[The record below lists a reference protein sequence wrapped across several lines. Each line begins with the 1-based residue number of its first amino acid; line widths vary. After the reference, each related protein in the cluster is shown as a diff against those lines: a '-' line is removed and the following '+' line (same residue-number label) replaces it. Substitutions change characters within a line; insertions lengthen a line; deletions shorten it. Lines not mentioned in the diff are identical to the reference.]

1 LIKAPLKALRRNRL
15 KTSLIYL
22 SLTVAICAIFVITAV
37 ANGLISM
44 YSQIIQ
50 TDGDIIVTQ
59 KGIADTFFSD
69 VNRALVPRIEQLPG
83 IQRVQAI
90 IVGASPIETIPIA
103 GIYGLSDNRMGSY
116 DLIEGRPPGPGEA
129 MLGSTIASILAHP
142 KEISISNHIFRVS
155 GVFQTGVGFEDGGA
169 VIPVVDAGEIFH
181 RSASF
186 FLITLDPDADPQ
198 TLTKQISALDVD
210 IEAKQTEDFVK
221 HYNQFKI
228 ISTSANVIS
237 AVAFFMG
244 LLGIVNMMYMVVND
258 RRSEFGILRAIG
270 ISKLAIVWMLMLEAL
285 AIATF
290 SFATAL
296 GLSEVILHVLANLQK
311 FQGYVSGR
319 ITLDLMFGVFIAA
332 VTMALLGSLLP
343 ALRASRTDPI
353 LLIQRGA

>member
-1 LIKAPLKALRRNRL
+1 LIKAPLKALRKNRL

-37 ANGLISM
+37 AHGLISM
-44 YSQIIQ
+44 YSQMIQ

-59 KGIADTFFSD
+59 KDIADTFFSD
-69 VNRALVPRIEQLPG
+69 VERSLAPRIEQLPG
-83 IQRVQAI
+83 VHRVQAV

-103 GIYGLSDNRMGSY
+103 GIYGVSDNRMGSY
-116 DLIEGRPPGPGEA
+116 HLIEGNFPGPKEA
-129 MLGSTIASILAHP
+129 MLGSNIARILDHP

-155 GVFQTGVGFEDGGA
+155 GVFQTGIGFEDGGA
-169 VIPVVDAGEIFH
+169 VIPVEDAGEIFH
-181 RSASF
+181 KSASF

-198 TLTKQISALDVD
+198 TLTKQISALDGD
-210 IEAKQTEDFVK
+210 IEAKQTDDFVE

-237 AVAFFMG
+237 TVAFFMG
-244 LLGIVNMMYMVVND
+244 LLGIINMMYMVVND

-270 ISKLAIVWMLMLEAL
+270 ISKRAIIWMLMLEAL
-285 AIATF
+285 AITTF
-290 SFATAL
+290 SFISAW
-296 GLSEVILHVLANLQK
+296 GLSEAILHTLANLQK

-319 ITLDLMFGVFIAA
+319 ITLDLMLGVFTAA
-332 VTMALLGSLLP
+332 ITMALLGSLLP

-353 LLIQRGA
+353 ILIQRGA